1 MKKLWFIPMLLFLVL
16 PEVAQAQSYPV
27 DRGSWIVGGS
37 ASFTSQ
43 GGGDADR
50 TTSVML
56 NPSAQFFVLP
66 GLAVGGT
73 LSFFYTSDDLF
84 TTTGLGIGSAVSYYF
99 GRGERTVYPFVSAS
113 LSINDLSFKADGDQV
128 GSNIDVSTTGTTFDI
143 SGGVALMVAKNVGLT
158 GEIFYLQQNLRET
171 DNQGIETLFGTN
183 LDIDMFGLRFG
194 IAAFVF

>member
-1 MKKLWFIPMLLFLVL
+1 MKKLWFIPMLLLLVV
-16 PEVAQAQSYPV
+16 PEATQAQSYPV

-43 GGGDADR
+43 GGDDADR

-73 LSFFYTSDDLF
+73 LSLSYTSDDLF
-84 TTTGLGIGSAVSYYF
+84 SITGLGIGSAVSYYF

-113 LSINDLSFKADGDQV
+113 LSINDFSFKADGDQV
-128 GSNIDVSTTGTTFDI
+128 GSNIDVSTTGTTFDL

-171 DNQGIETLFGTN
+171 GNEGIETLFDT
-183 LDIDMFGLRFG
+183 DINMFGLRFG